1 MDPDADVVL
10 LDGGFATELE
20 RRGHDLSDDLWS
32 TRLLLDDPAEVRAT
46 HLAFY
51 RAGARVATTASYQA
65 SFDGFASRGLSRD
78 DSAALMR
85 RSVTLAR

>member
-1 MDPDADVVL
+1 VDSERIDGADVVL

-32 TRLLLDDPAEVRAT
+32 ARLLLDDPAEIRST

-51 RAGARVATTASYQA
+51 RAGARVATTSSYQA
-65 SFDGFASRGLSRD
+65 SFDGFA
-78 DSAALMR
+78 
-85 RSVTLAR
+85 